1 MIEQTWLKG
10 SGCLP
15 RANTT
20 SVNVR
25 MWPVPVTSS
34 PPKAWSK
41 VMMGIWP
48 PTAASYRNCDPPNFP
63 CPGCAEK
70 ILKLCRT
77 YQDVQVWGSSHMVW
91 STGLGPTDNDA
102 SPSNSLTVSFIY
114 IYILYYYMYIVSK
127 HWRQMPTNYLVVL
140 PKFHKANR
148 FSHDL
153 NCQKGL
159 SGRRRTRAFGR
170 LKGSRWLQNPR
181 WFPLKKWWD
190 TIRSYMN
197 TRAGRKPEWCL
208 KQRKNIDMIC
218 ANQRSS
224 TKWY

>member
-1 MIEQTWLKG
+1 MFGPRLSLSLSGVSLISLISFKLLLMIEQTWLKG

-114 IYILYYYMYIVSK
+114 IYYIIICILYQSIEGK
-127 HWRQMPTNYLVVL
+127 
-140 PKFHKANR
+140 
-148 FSHDL
+148 
-153 NCQKGL
+153 C
-159 SGRRRTRAFGR
+159 R
-170 LKGSRWLQNPR
+170 L
-181 WFPLKKWWD
+181 
-190 TIRSYMN
+190 I
-197 TRAGRKPEWCL
+197 
-208 KQRKNIDMIC
+208 I
-218 ANQRSS
+218 
-224 TKWY
+224 